1 MGAADASRESSG
13 KRERGNSSPARP
25 RFPPGGLRSDPGAVF
40 PPGMPWGSVAVFLGL
55 LLWNPAGAA
64 GPCWENSKCQ
74 ELSSQSGILECAAA
88 CRADLSLEAPLY
100 PGNGQFQPLSESIRR
115 YVMSHFRW
123 NKFGKGNGNSS
134 SGGGGGSKREEGA
147 GNTPNSQA
155 GASSPIPGGKEEGK
169 RSYSME
175 HFRWGKPVGRKRRPV
190 KVYPNGVE
198 EEEEEEE
205 AQEYPLE
212 FRRQLGEGREGER
225 GEKREEG
232 KSRWESPLDKR
243 YGGFMGSEKGRTPLV
258 TLFRN
263 TIGKSAAKK
272 GQ

>member
-1 MGAADASRESSG
+1 LPLEHPTPPPHGI
-13 KRERGNSSPARP
+13 PT
-25 RFPPGGLRSDPGAVF
+25 FPLI
-40 PPGMPWGSVAVFLGL
+40 
-55 LLWNPAGAA
+55 
-64 GPCWENSKCQ
+64 Q
-74 ELSSQSGILECAAA
+74 ECAAA
-88 CRADLSLEAPLY
+88 CRADLSLEAPLF

-123 NKFGKGNGNSS
+123 NKFGRAHGNSS
-134 SGGGGGSKREEGA
+134 SSGTSKREEGA
-147 GNTPNSQA
+147 GNLPNSQRREEP
-155 GASSPIPGGKEEGK
+155 GANPVPGGKEDGK

-198 EEEEEEE
+198 EEEEEE
-205 AQEYPLE
+205 AQEFPLE
-212 FRRQLGEGREGER
+212 FRRELGDEEEE

-232 KSRWESPLDKR
+232 KSRWESPLEKR

-263 TIGKSAAKK
+263 TIGKSASKK
-272 GQ
+272 GH

>member
-1 MGAADASRESSG
+1 
-13 KRERGNSSPARP
+13 
-25 RFPPGGLRSDPGAVF
+25 
-40 PPGMPWGSVAVFLGL
+40 
-55 LLWNPAGAA
+55 
-64 GPCWENSKCQ
+64 
-74 ELSSQSGILECAAA
+74 ECAAA
-88 CRADLSLEAPLY
+88 CRAGLSLEAPLY

-123 NKFGKGNGNSS
+123 NKFGNGNSS
-134 SGGGGGSKREEGA
+134 SGSKREEGA
-147 GNTPNSQA
+147 GDIPNSQRREEPGA
-155 GASSPIPGGKEEGK
+155 GSPIPGGKEEGK

-198 EEEEEEE
+198 EEGEEE
-205 AQEYPLE
+205 QEYPLE
-212 FRRQLGEGREGER
+212 FRRELGEGGDGREEGKER
-225 GEKREEG
+225 REEG

-263 TIGKSAAKK
+263 TLGKSASKK